1 MEDKNSAGESFE
13 KGTVQSAVL
22 RNAVPAIISMMMV
35 LIYNLADTFFIGQTH
50 NDYMVAAVSLATPV
64 FLIYMALGSLF
75 GLGGTSVISRVLGE
89 KKPEYANKVSAFCM
103 WASVAVG
110 IVFTILLWVFLDD
123 ICVFMGASADT
134 LEYTRSYLGIVA
146 GCGVFSMISYCF
158 SNIIR
163 AEGKSTVAMM
173 GMLIGNLLNVILDPI
188 FILTLGWDVTG
199 AAIATVIGNV
209 AGAMFYIVYFL
220 LGKSSLSIRVRD
232 FTVREGVCKNVLA
245 IGIPASLTSILMSV
259 SQIMTNSLIA
269 GYGDMPVAAY
279 GVSMKVQQMVTLI
292 GIGLGQGVQPLFGYC
307 CGAKN
312 RSRFY
317 GALKYSCFYGFV
329 FCTAATVLCM
339 IFTEPIVSVFLTDAN
354 ALDYAVTFSR
364 ILLSTAWLFGVF
376 YTLANALQGIGAAS
390 PSFWVSISRQG
401 LIYIP
406 MAIVL
411 NIAAGLNGLVASQ
424 PIVDIISLVLVALL
438 LRRSLSRIE
447 WGPARP
453 SGKPQADY
461 L

>member
-1 MEDKNSAGESFE
+1 MQNNDAAKKSFE
-13 KGTVQSAVL
+13 NGTVQSAVL
-22 RNAVPAIISMMMV
+22 RNAVPAIISMLMV

-89 KKPEYANKVSAFCM
+89 KRAEYANKVSSFCM
-103 WASVAVG
+103 WASVVVG
-110 IVFTILLWVFLDD
+110 IVITVLLWVFLDE
-123 ICVFMGASADT
+123 ICILMGASADT
-134 LEYTRSYLGIVA
+134 LEYTKTYLGIVA
-146 GCGVFSMISYCF
+146 GCGVFSMLSYCF

-188 FILTLGWDVTG
+188 FILTFGWDVAG

-209 AGAMFYIVYFL
+209 VGALYYIVYFL
-220 LGKSSLSIRVRD
+220 LGKSSLSIHIRD
-232 FTVREGVCKNVLA
+232 FTVRDGVCKNVLA

-259 SQIMTNSLIA
+259 SQIMTNSFIA
-269 GYGDMPVAAY
+269 QYGDMPVAAY
-279 GVSMKVQQMVTLI
+279 GVAMKVLQMVTLI
-292 GIGLGQGVQPLFGYC
+292 GIGLGQGIQPLLGYC
-307 CGAKN
+307 YGAKDKN
-312 RSRFY
+312 RFY
-317 GALKYSCFYGFV
+317 GAFRYSCIYGLI
-329 FCTAATVLCM
+329 FCTAATALCM
-339 IFTEPIVSVFLTDAN
+339 VFTKPIVNVFLTDTG

-376 YTLANALQGIGAAS
+376 YTLANALQGIGAAT

-406 MAIVL
+406 MAIIL
-411 NIAAGLNGLVASQ
+411 NLTVGLNGLVAAQ
-424 PIVDIISLVLVALL
+424 PIVDVISLVLVAIL
-438 LRRSLSRIE
+438 LRRSLKRIDWNLPNQSE
-447 WGPARP
+447 E
-453 SGKPQADY
+453 
-461 L
+461 